1 MLMQGVNVKVAQE
14 HLAHKDISTT
24 IVISRKYPKTIKM
37 LFCCNRINPT
47 ENTKIARVHLA
58 MGADLIFKGFII
70 IISAGGGTVKEM
82 EIIQHRQI
90 DGLTMFINT
99 VEYRATH
106 VHSEWELIWILD
118 QPLSITCA
126 SEVFRAEPGQM
137 VLFSP
142 NEPHEFRKVISDCT
156 FLCLQI
162 SEKILPPMSK
172 MVVSEHLPHAWLEA
186 EAYTRLQQTLIQVMQ
201 CYLRRKENYSLYCV
215 GQSCL
220 VLHLLLSKMPVKELS
235 AEEQISIDKRN
246 ARLKRL
252 LGFVDENYMH
262 KIRLTD
268 FARQEGCSLSYLSRF
283 IKEVLNQSFQEY
295 VTSVRFNC
303 ACKLIASG
311 QKRMLDVCME
321 SGFSDYRYFSREFQR
336 QYGMT
341 PEQYRNLSQ
350 KEQLSAPAIRHSLH
364 SVERFYTEEESLEIM
379 QRLVG

>member
-1 MLMQGVNVKVAQE
+1 M
-14 HLAHKDISTT
+14 S
-24 IVISRKYPKTIKM
+24 
-37 LFCCNRINPT
+37 
-47 ENTKIARVHLA
+47 
-58 MGADLIFKGFII
+58 
-70 IISAGGGTVKEM
+70 EM
-82 EIIQHRQI
+82 EIIRHRQI

-118 QPLSITCA
+118 QSLSVNCDSRSFQVA
-126 SEVFRAEPGQM
+126 PGQM

-142 NEPHEFRKVISDCT
+142 NEPHEFRKVDSDCT

-172 MVVSEHLPHAWLEA
+172 MVVSEHLPHVWLEA
-186 EAYTRLQQTLIQVMQ
+186 EDYTRLQKNLVQVMQ
-201 CYLRRKENYSLYCV
+201 HYIRRSENYSLYCV

-220 VLHLLLSKMPVKELS
+220 ILHLLLRKMPVKELS
-235 AEEQISIDKRN
+235 AEEQMSIDKRN

-252 LGFVDENYMH
+252 LAFVDENYMH

-303 ACKLIASG
+303 ACKLIAGG

-321 SGFSDYRYFSREFQR
+321 SGFSDYRYFSREFQK

-341 PEQYRNLSQ
+341 PEQYRNLSRKQ
-350 KEQLSAPAIRHSLH
+350 QLFAPAVRHSLH
-364 SVERFYTEEESLEIM
+364 SVERFYSEEESLKIL
-379 QRLVG
+379 QLFLQ

>member
-1 MLMQGVNVKVAQE
+1 MIGIIVASHGPMAAGVVETSQWFFGEQPQLEALCLQPGQDLEEFDQQIREAAERVDTGDGV
-14 HLAHKDISTT
+14 LVLCDL
-24 IVISRKYPKTIKM
+24 
-37 LFCCNRINPT
+37 LFGTPCNR
-47 ENTKIARVHLA
+47 AA
-58 MGADLIFKGFII
+58 
-70 IISAGGGTVKEM
+70 
-82 EIIQHRQI
+82 
-90 DGLTMFINT
+90 
-99 VEYRATH
+99 
-106 VHSEWELIWILD
+106 
-118 QPLSITCA
+118 
-126 SEVFRAEPGQM
+126 
-137 VLFSP
+137 
-142 NEPHEFRKVISDCT
+142 
-156 FLCLQI
+156 LQI

-220 VLHLLLSKMPVKELS
+220 ILHLLLSKMPVKELS

-364 SVERFYTEEESLEIM
+364 SVERFYSEEESLEIM